1 MRRMATLLPSPML
14 KKKPSGLLKGK
25 KTHTEATKDDGGGK
39 SNKTE
44 KSSFCKE
51 KGSFSKGRRIREQRN
66 ENEIAS
72 KERQSINLAE
82 MRMR

>member
-39 SNKTE
+39 ATKLRNRP
-44 KSSFCKE
+44 FARRRGVFQKE
-51 KGSFSKGRRIREQRN
+51 GGLG
-66 ENEIAS
+66 S
-72 KERQSINLAE
+72 KEMKMRLLQKRDNLLILQK
-82 MRMR
+82 